1 MVQNCKSTRIVK
13 WYLYWPQLDT
23 STVQLTTNFR
33 CLALNIL
40 AILWGFS
47 YPILVLKVYL
57 SADTIFFFIRE
68 CFGQRK
74 IDPIKFIKRTSKVLS
89 ITLAA
94 REKKKYC
101 VELEREKIYSWPK
114 QLFFHLSHQTL
125 CFHVIEPNCWHL
137 FLVFPLQM
145 GPESVKLWCLSETI
159 QLG

>member
-74 IDPIKFIKRTSKVLS
+74 IDPIKFIKGIVYYLS
-89 ITLAA
+89 SQG
-94 REKKKYC
+94 KKEILYSVGK
-101 VELEREKIYSWPK
+101 RKIYSWPK
-114 QLFFHLSHQTL
+114 QLFFHLCHQTL

-145 GPESVKLWCLSETI
+145 GPESVKLRCLSETI